1 MARGLQRVKCQ
12 TNSRPLLNLF
22 QIFLLVEK
30 HASFPQ
36 AIQAEKN
43 NLLFDIV
50 IIIIAIALSF
60 SSDTHCTK
68 GCQMT
73 KVKMHLQGWMY
84 ITLYF
89 CHNLIIK
96 ITNYISK
103 RFLTMILDSQ
113 NLKGTSTKFQ
123 VFHKI
128 SQMALHNIHLIL
140 WMLSVMEWVFQVW
153 VHKWII
159 F

>member
-1 MARGLQRVKCQ
+1 MTRGLQRVKCQ

-30 HASFPQ
+30 RASFPQ

-103 RFLTMILDSQ
+103 KVFDDDTRLRELAQNFKFSIKSARWLYTTFILSC
-113 NLKGTSTKFQ
+113 GC
-123 VFHKI
+123 
-128 SQMALHNIHLIL
+128 
-140 WMLSVMEWVFQVW
+140 
-153 VHKWII
+153 
-159 F
+159 